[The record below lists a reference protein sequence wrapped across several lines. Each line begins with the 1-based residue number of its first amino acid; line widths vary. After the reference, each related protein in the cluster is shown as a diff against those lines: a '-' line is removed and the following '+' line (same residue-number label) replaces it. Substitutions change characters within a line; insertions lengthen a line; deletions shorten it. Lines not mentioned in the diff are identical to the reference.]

1 MRAKGDEAN
10 MTENRQP
17 LAPYL
22 MRPPRRWDATLP
34 PEGESGFVHD
44 VLGLLRRR
52 WTTIAKTVGIL
63 FTLTLLYCV
72 VMTPAYLGSANVLIE
87 GKGPELLTGQDPNA
101 AQSPFNIPASLGSK
115 YDYYLTQFTLLQSP
129 SLVRRAIEE
138 QGLAKNAAH
147 WQVSYLPSW
156 VQIPSFLH
164 VAPPPNRDNGTGVPA
179 RDVSQYLKQLTILP
193 VRVRRLLVVKFTPPD

>member
-1 MRAKGDEAN
+1 

-34 PEGESGFVHD
+34 PESEGGFVQD
-44 VLGLLRRR
+44 ILGLLRRR
-52 WTTIAKTVGIL
+52 WTVIAKTVGIL

-101 AQSPFNIPASLGSK
+101 AQSPFNIPASIGSK
-115 YDYYLTQFTLLQSP
+115 S
-129 SLVRRAIEE
+129 
-138 QGLAKNAAH
+138 
-147 WQVSYLPSW
+147 
-156 VQIPSFLH
+156 
-164 VAPPPNRDNGTGVPA
+164 
-179 RDVSQYLKQLTILP
+179 
-193 VRVRRLLVVKFTPPD
+193 